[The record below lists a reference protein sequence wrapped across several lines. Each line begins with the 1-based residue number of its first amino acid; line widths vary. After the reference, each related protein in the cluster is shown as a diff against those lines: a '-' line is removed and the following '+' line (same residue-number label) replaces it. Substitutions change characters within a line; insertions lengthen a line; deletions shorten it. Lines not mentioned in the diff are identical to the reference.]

1 MAKAVKEKEK
11 IAKKKIRKIE
21 ILPLELVNYKI
32 LIGGIVVIVLG
43 YFALGME
50 PWDGFMALTVA
61 PILLVVGYC
70 VVIPVG
76 IIYRKNKAETPL
88 SSAEIPVDMS
98 LQK

>member
-50 PWDGFMALTVA
+50 PWDGFKALTVA